1 MRIIDKNAGQAA
13 SGIRLLAMD
22 LDGTLLTDD
31 KRFTG
36 RCAEAVKTAAK
47 LGMEPVYVTG
57 RPFSGIP
64 KDVLSVPSVRYVI
77 TSNGAV
83 TLELSSGKTLRSAG
97 LDRSVCE
104 RIMQEVERRGY
115 IYDVIADGYGFS
127 DELSFQRQIDMFRG
141 TPLESYVLATRRIVP
156 DVFKVIEA
164 AGTIENLWIKAPDGR
179 KRDEMAEIASGL
191 GGTRIVITSP
201 TDVEVGSP
209 RSDKGLAVLHL
220 AGMLGTEKSGIAAM
234 GDNGND
240 LGMLGSSG
248 LAVVMDNAGDDVKSR
263 AHVIAGSNNDDG
275 AAEAIEWICACA
287 GK

>member
-1 MRIIDKNAGQAA
+1 M
-13 SGIRLLAMD
+13 LA
-22 LDGTLLTDD
+22 
-31 KRFTG
+31 
-36 RCAEAVKTAAK
+36 
-47 LGMEPVYVTG
+47 
-57 RPFSGIP
+57 
-64 KDVLSVPSVRYVI
+64 VPGVRYVI

-97 LDRSVCE
+97 LDRSVSE

-127 DELSFQRQIDMFRG
+127 DGLSFQRQVDMFRG
-141 TPLESYVLATRRIVP
+141 TPLESYVLATRRVVP
-156 DVFKVIEA
+156 DVFKVIET

-191 GGTRIVITSP
+191 G
-201 TDVEVGSP
+201 P

-220 AGMLGTEKSGIAAM
+220 AGLLGTEKSGIAAM

-240 LGMLGSSG
+240 LGMLGASG
-248 LAVVMDNAGDDVKSR
+248 LAIVMDNAGDDVKSR